1 MCDLLLIRMALPF
14 SRQDGGSMIS
24 VWHLGDMELAFS
36 RNQHCC
42 GARRT
47 YSLPLRLSTEQV
59 LQQML
64 GVVFEMWQYR
74 CVLIYFSD
82 SENEEWQKR

>member
-1 MCDLLLIRMALPF
+1 
-14 SRQDGGSMIS
+14 
-24 VWHLGDMELAFS
+24 
-36 RNQHCC
+36 
-42 GARRT
+42 
-47 YSLPLRLSTEQV
+47 
-59 LQQML
+59 ML